1 MFISVH
7 MSFFKLLCS
16 ELSKCCSHASL
27 AVASLASIFEF
38 VFNNCASMTQ
48 FGIYA
53 TGKFGKIHIFGKG
66 RLDSFIHKNMCFVL
80 KVT

>member
-1 MFISVH
+1 
-7 MSFFKLLCS
+7 
-16 ELSKCCSHASL
+16 
-27 AVASLASIFEF
+27 
-38 VFNNCASMTQ
+38 MTQ